1 MSTDTALVVIDVQ
14 VGLIEEAYRCNEVLA
29 SINILLSKA
38 RATGTPV
45 IYIQHDEPKGHQLEV
60 GTPAWEIHPA
70 IAPQRGEL
78 IVHKRASD
86 SFHAT
91 SLQRELEA
99 HGIKHLVVVGG
110 QTEYCVD
117 TTVRRA
123 TTMGYNVT
131 LVGDAHT
138 TDDYDESVLPA
149 AKRIEYHNEVLD
161 GFRTDDYV
169 IIVKPTGEVT
179 F

>member
-1 MSTDTALVVIDVQ
+1 MSIDTALVVIDVQ
-14 VGLIEEAYRCNEVLA
+14 VGLIEEAYRCNEVLDN
-29 SINILLSKA
+29 INLLLSKA

-45 IYIQHDEPKGHQLEV
+45 IYIQHEGPQGHGLEV
-60 GTPAWEIHPA
+60 GTSAWEIHSA
-70 IAPQRGEL
+70 IAPQEGEL

-91 SLQRELEA
+91 SLLRELEA
-99 HGIKHLVVVGG
+99 VGIKHLVVVGG
-110 QTEYCVD
+110 QTEYCID

-138 TDDYDESVLPA
+138 TDDYDEAVLSA

-169 IIVKPTGEVT
+169 ITVKPTNEVT

>member
-1 MSTDTALVVIDVQ
+1 MRTDTALVVIDVQ
-14 VGLIEEAYRCNEVLA
+14 VGLIEEAYRGTEVLD
-29 SINILLSKA
+29 SINTLLSKA
-38 RATGTPV
+38 RATGTPI
-45 IYIQHDEPKGHQLEV
+45 IYVQHDEPQGYPLEV
-60 GTPAWEIHPA
+60 GTPAWEIHSA
-70 IAPQRGEL
+70 IAPQEGEL

-91 SLQRELEA
+91 SLQRELETR
-99 HGIKHLVVVGG
+99 GIKHLVVMGC

-131 LVGDAHT
+131 LVGNAHT
-138 TDDYDESVLPA
+138 TDDYDEAVLTA
-149 AKRIEYHNEVLD
+149 AKRIEYHNKVLN
-161 GFRTDDYV
+161 GFSTDDYV
-169 IIVKPTGEVT
+169 ITVKPTSEVI